1 MYFVWMNIII
11 SGQIIEELRI
21 MHKPRRSLS

>member
-1 MYFVWMNIII
+1 MYFDGMNIII

-21 MHKPRRSLS
+21 MHRPRRSPS